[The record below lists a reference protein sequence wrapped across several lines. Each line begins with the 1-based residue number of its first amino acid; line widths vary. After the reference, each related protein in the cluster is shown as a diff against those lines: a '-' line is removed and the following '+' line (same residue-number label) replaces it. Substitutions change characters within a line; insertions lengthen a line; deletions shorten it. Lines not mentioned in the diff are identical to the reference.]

1 MVNYAHPLSGVFKKV
16 LQLFTNSSVALC
28 KTFEALIGKDHS
40 DRLLSICGR
49 RKKQRTIQEHF
60 ERLNDVESTHYPEI
74 GHWVSF
80 VRSTPVCDF
89 DLYGSS
95 ILNRE
100 EGSADPVLV
109 VSCVDQ
115 SIGKGLVASGTVG
128 VVVCI
133 VAITDN

>member
-1 MVNYAHPLSGVFKKV
+1 MW
-16 LQLFTNSSVALC
+16 
-28 KTFEALIGKDHS
+28 EAKITANDT
-40 DRLLSICGR
+40 
-49 RKKQRTIQEHF
+49 RT
-60 ERLNDVESTHYPEI
+60 LNDVKSTHYPEI

-80 VRSTPVCDF
+80 IRSAAVCDF
-89 DLYGSS
+89 DLYGGS
-95 ILNRE
+95 ILDRE

-133 VAITDN
+133 VAITDNYWKTNCQ